1 MVFEVIIY
9 PFYIRFS
16 THTELQKLFAIVHR
30 HENGVY
36 RFWKADGTYHE
47 SYGLVKG
54 SVSVSQSPRSAR
66 STNIGSLGSPKRRVI
81 STPTKT
87 SNSAAQL
94 AGDLDDTPL
103 RAVQKMRMLTRS
115 RNMGTQLV
123 NGPDEDPFTD
133 SLEPPSKRRVVKGS
147 SVLSLTPIRQSQP
160 IRSGLQR
167 PNRPLLHIKEVCML
181 AYHIKEPALKLLYGK
196 DAYTIESDQG
206 SLIDPNTQSPFK
218 LTEQHAQYVL
228 YSRQQS
234 LKVILS
240 KNTTRSIKESP
251 DEITGGIILLDFGGS
266 NARDEFIAHI
276 KSMVG
281 VEGIGCADE

>member
-1 MVFEVIIY
+1 MF
-9 PFYIRFS
+9 P
-16 THTELQKLFAIVHR
+16 
-30 HENGVY
+30 
-36 RFWKADGTYHE
+36 
-47 SYGLVKG
+47 
-54 SVSVSQSPRSAR
+54 SPRSAR

-123 NGPDEDPFTD
+123 NGPDENPFTD
-133 SLEPPSKRRVVKGS
+133 SLEPPSKRRMVTGS
-147 SVLSLTPIRQSQP
+147 SVLSSTPVRQSQP

-206 SLIDPNTQSPFK
+206 SLIDPHTGSLFK

-251 DEITGGIILLDFGGS
+251 NEITGGIVLLDFGGS

-276 KSMVG
+276 KHMVG
-281 VEGIGCADE
+281 IGGIGCADE